1 MMLPVRNGQN
11 HVESL
16 PDGRD
21 VYINGERVADVTEHK
36 AFHNS
41 VRSAARLYDFQAS
54 PKNIEAMTF
63 ASPDGGRRVSR
74 CWQLPKD
81 YAEMVER
88 RRALEAW
95 AELHF
100 GFMGRSPD
108 HVASCVILYMGL
120 DLFESYDGKR
130 AAAVRAYY
138 RFARDNDLLTYVIIN
153 PQADRS
159 KAAHAQ
165 ADPFLA
171 AGVVDCMVRLPGAP
185 AGCVEQ
191 RRGRDW
197 CGYRGRRGRVRSQR
211 RMIGALARI
220 GPRASA
226 RRPTDCRPSS
236 Y

>member
-1 MMLPVRNGQN
+1 MMLPVRNGQD

-21 VYINGERVADVTEHK
+21 VYINGARVADVTEHK
-36 AFHNS
+36 AFRNS
-41 VRSAARLYDFQAS
+41 VRSAARLYDFQAG

-108 HVASCVILYMGL
+108 HVASCVILYM
-120 DLFESYDGKR
+120 
-130 AAAVRAYY
+130 AAVRDYY

-185 AGCVEQ
+185 AGWARLV
-191 RRGRDW
+191 RISRSSGASALAASNDW
-197 CGYRGRRGRVRSQR
+197 C
-211 RMIGALARI
+211 ACANW
-220 GPRASA
+220 PASVCA
-226 RRPTDCRPSS
+226 TPNRL
-236 Y
+236 